1 MFKLP
6 AMCHVL
12 SLGLKYKL
20 NLEHKKSNKT
30 LQVLPRGV
38 ESSDMRTQVRVQ
50 LIMPPP
56 KMKQLCRSNI
66 QTVFFFD
73 DWAGIH
79 GRKTMKGEEK
89 NMRLEK

>member
-1 MFKLP
+1 MLKTSYKYLYNFFHSVSMFKLP

-50 LIMPPP
+50 FVCPP
-56 KMKQLCRSNI
+56 KMKRLCRSNI
-66 QTVFFFD
+66 
-73 DWAGIH
+73 
-79 GRKTMKGEEK
+79 
-89 NMRLEK
+89 